1 VNLVSDTIGWLTT
14 AENWWGNFGIANR
27 LVEHI
32 RYSLS
37 AIVVATLIALPLG
50 LWLGHLRR
58 FGTLAINV
66 ANLGRALPSFAIIAF
81 TFTIFGLDELPFG
94 GPKTVFVALVALA
107 IPPILINAYTGMA
120 EVPDGVRD
128 AARGMGHTGF
138 EQVRSVELPN
148 ALPLVLAGIRTSAVQ
163 VIATATLAALVGA
176 GGLGRFIIDGMAIQ
190 DDAQLAGGAIL
201 VAALAIVTELGFAG
215 LQRFAVSPGVRARA
229 PKGAPVA
236 PYPS

>member
-1 VNLVSDTIGWLTT
+1 VNLLGDALGWLTT
-14 AENWWGNFGIANR
+14 AENWWGSFGIANR
-27 LVEHI
+27 LLEHI
-32 RYSLS
+32 RYSVS

-66 ANLGRALPSFAIIAF
+66 ANLGRALPSFAILALSL
-81 TFTIFGLDELPFG
+81 TIFGLDELPFA
-94 GPKTVFVALVALA
+94 GPITAFVALVALA

-120 EVPDGVRD
+120 EVADGVRE

-148 ALPLVLAGIRTSAVQ
+148 ALPLVLAGIRTSSVQ

-190 DDAQLAGGAIL
+190 DDAQLAGGALL
-201 VAALAIVTELGFAG
+201 VAALAILTELAFAG
-215 LQRFAVSPGVRARA
+215 LQRVAVSPGVRARVPRRA
-229 PKGAPVA
+229 LVDPFP
-236 PYPS
+236 P